1 MTAPAILTFHHL
13 GLLTD
18 QPVVAARRLQPAG
31 YVPAKAVFDPL
42 QEATVQLCHGPNGA
56 GTVELITPAST
67 NSSLGKLLRRRGDY
81 MYHVCFEVPSLEE
94 GLAALELDGEDRLT
108 VVAPPREAVLFD
120 NRRVAFYTVSG
131 LGLVE
136 LLER

>member
-1 MTAPAILTFHHL
+1 MNQVLSFHHL

-18 QPVVAARRLQPAG
+18 RPAVAARRLQPAG
-31 YVPAKAVFDPL
+31 YVAAEAVFDPL
-42 QEATVQLCHGPNGA
+42 QDATVQLCHGPGGA

-67 NSSLGKLLRRRGDY
+67 DSSLGKLLRRRGDY
-81 MYHVCFEVPSLEE
+81 MYHVCFEVPTLDE
-94 GLAALELDGEDRLT
+94 GRASLELDGEDRLT
-108 VVAPPREAVLFD
+108 VVAAPREAVLF
-120 NRRVAFYTVSG
+120 NRRRVAFYTVSG